1 MKKDDTRAGVAAKRL
16 PLRLVPR
23 RTRVMIWL
31 VFILAW
37 CGMTFSSVLPVFYA
51 MFRPH
56 LPWERTH
63 SGETGVFSAIF
74 LTIGV
79 VLLVRALMAALPN
92 SPYRYL
98 EIDEGGLT
106 HRDFS
111 RLQYAAWKDIEW
123 ISVVERWEG
132 HGKGRSR
139 HWWVIAE
146 NSASAFEDDASH
158 RIRAAEFAYDANQF
172 KPLIGGGEETAEQ
185 LVSLLREGLAK
196 VKAGEPIVALSLPP
210 LLQNLA
216 VEMRMKL
223 PGSDGWRRDGSKS
236 VIER

>member
-1 MKKDDTRAGVAAKRL
+1 MKKHDTPAGAAAKKL

-31 VFILAW
+31 AFILVW
-37 CGMTFSSVLPVFYA
+37 CGMTFSSLLPAFYA

-74 LTIGV
+74 LAIGV

-98 EIDEGGLT
+98 EIDEDGLT
-106 HRDFS
+106 RRDFG

-123 ISVVERWEG
+123 ISVVERWES

-146 NSASAFEDDASH
+146 NSASAFEDDTSH

-210 LLQNLA
+210 LLQSLA
-216 VEMRMKL
+216 VEMRTNLRANEGRK
-223 PGSDGWRRDGSKS
+223 GDGRRS
-236 VIER
+236 VIQR